1 VSEADLRAEI
11 EQAWRLF
18 EEKGYLPTLPGMT
31 SFVGYDEALL
41 LVGLTRI
48 GHPAAVEG
56 SAPYR
61 RHRGH
66 DGRLGRILRRRQ
78 AVQYPLPSMG
88 ERLNIAAIVS
98 YMRSVMGDRE
108 WQESGAIKMNR

>member
-1 VSEADLRAEI
+1 MSEADLRAEI

-48 GHPAAVEG
+48 GHPAASKVLRHIVDIADTTDAWVEYYDAG
-56 SAPYR
+56 KPFNTRCRPWES
-61 RHRGH
+61 G
-66 DGRLGRILRRRQ
+66 
-78 AVQYPLPSMG
+78 M
-88 ERLNIAAIVS
+88 NIAAIVS
-98 YMRSVMGDRE
+98 YMR
-108 WQESGAIKMNR
+108 Q